1 MLGMTEIALG
11 LMAALA
17 WGFHDFFVRLVV
29 KQVNTFTVL
38 IVTNSVGTFGL
49 LLLIFY
55 WKEGVFIGQDF
66 LLISIIY
73 GAAFLIG
80 TVSLFM
86 AFNSGPVF
94 VAAPIICSYP
104 ILSLLYA
111 TMYGGG
117 STSYQLLLSSLVI
130 LGLSLALTPQF
141 GANLKFES
149 NIVTTI
155 FWSLVSALFFQFHF
169 IWVKTRS

>member
-1 MLGMTEIALG
+1 
-11 LMAALA
+11 
-17 WGFHDFFVRLVV
+17 
-29 KQVNTFTVL
+29 
-38 IVTNSVGTFGL
+38 
-49 LLLIFY
+49 
-55 WKEGVFIGQDF
+55 
-66 LLISIIY
+66 
-73 GAAFLIG
+73 
-80 TVSLFM
+80 M

-117 STSYQLLLSSLVI
+117 PTSYQLLLSSLVI
-130 LGLSLALTPQF
+130 LGLSLTLTPQF